1 MQPRWHTAMFKLKS
15 NLPNSSAKLKLV
27 EITEQGPGSIKK
39 KIDLCFWLK
48 YWAFHWGLAGQK
60 SSIQPANS
68 SCFSCI
74 FCNSVD
80 SWSSN
85 TGFQD
90 FFPVRKNDEFK
101 VTYTRCE
108 NHLTLPVLV
117 GELLTKPNVGP
128 QRNHI
133 CLQPGQSKRGVKHQ
147 LTSDWHNANQNIAW
161 NRSTHQNDIFS
172 TTLRQRTPARFALC
186 KGSHLA
192 QKKFPPGSWPSWSH
206 SCHHHLTF
214 VSSAHGPGTQ
224 KDQLSSKLAQPRDGG
239 WDMNRITSKTLK
251 KCSNWKVKPTDMGGP
266 PSHATRPAM
275 CVHIPFLR
283 AALRPTSRMITGSL
297 GDVNFISGHR
307 LTTHFE
313 RQIQKPQK

>member
-133 CLQPGQSKRGVKHQ
+133 SLQPGQSKRGGETSTDIR
-147 LTSDWHNANQNIAW
+147 LT
-161 NRSTHQNDIFS
+161 
-172 TTLRQRTPARFALC
+172 QR
-186 KGSHLA
+186 K
-192 QKKFPPGSWPSWSH
+192 
-206 SCHHHLTF
+206 
-214 VSSAHGPGTQ
+214 
-224 KDQLSSKLAQPRDGG
+224 SK
-239 WDMNRITSKTLK
+239 
-251 KCSNWKVKPTDMGGP
+251 
-266 PSHATRPAM
+266 
-275 CVHIPFLR
+275 
-283 AALRPTSRMITGSL
+283 
-297 GDVNFISGHR
+297 HR
-307 LTTHFE
+307 LKSQHTSEWQLQYYIETKNTCT
-313 RQIQKPQK
+313 ICPM